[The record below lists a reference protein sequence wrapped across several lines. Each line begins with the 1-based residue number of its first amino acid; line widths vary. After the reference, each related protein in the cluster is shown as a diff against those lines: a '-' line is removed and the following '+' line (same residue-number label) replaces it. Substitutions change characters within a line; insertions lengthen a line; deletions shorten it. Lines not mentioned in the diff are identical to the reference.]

1 MTPTRPRLVAL
12 AATGCALAL
21 ALSACGSTSASTDSS
36 GGSGPSGSVDQ
47 TAVEAA
53 KAAVAAAREPVA
65 DFKAP
70 SVSAGPVPKGEL
82 VSVVTAL
89 NAASLPFD
97 VAELSVDALTSLGL
111 RAEILDG
118 QGSPAGWDAA
128 VRTALNANS
137 SAILMSASQP
147 SLIPEAAKVAAEED
161 VPFTTVFGCETPV
174 PENVS
179 MEVPETREAEGKLLA
194 DWVMQDSPEGAEVI
208 MQTNS
213 QFFCLKGMAEAFKA
227 QLATGGSAFKVVEV
241 SETTPADQAG
251 AAAIQKVAGMLR
263 KHPNADYFF
272 AMQADWAPAFVQ
284 ARGTVGR
291 DDVTGLFADS
301 KWVLDLMRENDNLVA
316 AGPNIEATAWIGV
329 YATIAALN
337 GKEVPAVAA
346 PVQLVDSENIGTS
359 GDPLEPEFDLAAA
372 WKSFLESGS

>member
-1 MTPTRPRLVAL
+1 VAL

-21 ALSACGSTSASTDSS
+21 ALSACGGSTSASTDSS
-36 GGSGPSGSVDQ
+36 GAGGSIDKA
-47 TAVEAA
+47 TIEAA

-70 SVSAGPVPKGEL
+70 SVSAGPIPKGEL
-82 VSVVTAL
+82 VSVVSAL
-89 NAASLPFD
+89 NAANLPYD
-97 VAELSVDALTSLGL
+97 VAELSVDAFTSLGME
-111 RAEILDG
+111 AEILDG

-137 SAILMSASQP
+137 DAILMAASQP
-147 SLIPEAAKVAAEED
+147 SLVPEASKAAADKD
-161 VPFTTVFGCETPV
+161 VPFTTVFGCETPK

-179 MEVPETREAEGKLLA
+179 MEVPETREAEGRLLA

-213 QFFCLKGMAEAFKA
+213 QFFCLKGMGEAFKA
-227 QLATGGSAFKVVEV
+227 QLATGGSAFKVVEE
-241 SETTPADQAG
+241 SEVTPADQAG
-251 AAAIQKVAGMLR
+251 PAAIQKVAGSLR

-284 ARGTVGR
+284 ARGSVDRG
-291 DDVTGLFADS
+291 DVTGLFADS

-316 AGPNIEATAWIGV
+316 AGPNIEATAWIGI

-346 PVQLVDSENIGTS
+346 PVQLVDSENLGTS

>member
-21 ALSACGSTSASTDSS
+21 ALSACGSSTSASTDSGGT
-36 GGSGPSGSVDQ
+36 GGSIDQ
-47 TAVEAA
+47 ATIEAA

-111 RAEILDG
+111 QGEILDG
-118 QGSPAGWDAA
+118 KGSPAGWDAA
-128 VRTALNANS
+128 VRTALNGNT
-137 SAILMSASQP
+137 SAIIMSASEP
-147 SLIPEAAKVAAEED
+147 SLIPQAAKAAAAEE
-161 VPFTTVFGCETPV
+161 VPFTTVFGCETPK
-174 PENVS
+174 PDNVS
-179 MEVPETREAEGKLLA
+179 MEVPGTREAEGKLLA

-213 QFFCLKGMAEAFKA
+213 QFFCLKGMVEAFKA
-227 QLATGGSAFKVVEV
+227 QLAKGGSAFKVVEE
-241 SETTPADQAG
+241 SEATPADQAG
-251 AAAIQKVAGMLR
+251 AAAVQKVAGMLR
-263 KHPNADYFF
+263 KHPNARYFF

-284 ARGTVGR
+284 GRASVGR
-291 DDVTGLFADS
+291 TDVTGLFADS

-316 AGPNIEATAWIGV
+316 AGPHIENMAWIGV

-337 GKEVPAVAA
+337 GKDVPAVEA
-346 PVQLVDSENIGTS
+346 PVQLVDSENLGTS

>member
-21 ALSACGSTSASTDSS
+21 ALSACGGSTSASTDSS
-36 GGSGPSGSVDQ
+36 GAGGSIDKA
-47 TAVEAA
+47 TIEAA

-70 SVSAGPVPKGEL
+70 SVSAGPIPKGEL
-82 VSVVTAL
+82 VSVVSAL
-89 NAASLPFD
+89 NAANLPYD
-97 VAELSVDALTSLGL
+97 VAELSVDAFTSLGME
-111 RAEILDG
+111 AEILDG

-137 SAILMSASQP
+137 DAILMAASQP
-147 SLIPEAAKVAAEED
+147 SLVPEASKAAADKD
-161 VPFTTVFGCETPV
+161 VPFTTVFGCETPK

-179 MEVPETREAEGKLLA
+179 MEVPETREAEGRLLA

-213 QFFCLKGMAEAFKA
+213 QFFCLKGMGEAFKA
-227 QLATGGSAFKVVEV
+227 QLATGGSAFKVVEE
-241 SETTPADQAG
+241 SEVTPADQAG
-251 AAAIQKVAGMLR
+251 PAAIQKVAGSLR

-284 ARGTVGR
+284 ARGSVDRG
-291 DDVTGLFADS
+291 DVTGLFADS

-316 AGPNIEATAWIGV
+316 AGPNIEATAWIGI

-346 PVQLVDSENIGTS
+346 PVQLVDSENLGTS